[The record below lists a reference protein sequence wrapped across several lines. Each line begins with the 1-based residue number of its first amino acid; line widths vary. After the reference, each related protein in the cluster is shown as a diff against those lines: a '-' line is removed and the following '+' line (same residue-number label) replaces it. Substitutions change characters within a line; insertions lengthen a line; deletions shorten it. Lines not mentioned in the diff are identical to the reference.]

1 MKSLLRLGI
10 VVIIAVFALT
20 PALGVKAQSSSCT
33 SSMGYGLADADLK
46 LFCGAFDQANL
57 VKFTSFVMDYNLAVK
72 VTGTPQGDVSLNV
85 AGNGPFAVDTAAMSS
100 GGSSNPMAAMTA
112 IQASNVIKASASG
125 GGQNMA
131 GNLEW
136 RITGG
141 NLYFMGDMAT
151 QGKWEYISLSD
162 AMTAAMTQFSSMS
175 SGSSSGPGSMM
186 TGAST
191 AFQDPSVQAALAAI
205 PTIPGFIKA

>member
-1 MKSLLRLGI
+1 MKSLFRLSI
-10 VVIIAVFALT
+10 VLVIAALALT

-57 VKFTSFVMDYNLAVK
+57 AKFTSFVMDYNLALK
-72 VTGTPQGDVSLNV
+72 VTGSPQGDVNV
-85 AGNGPFAVDTAAMSS
+85 AVQGNGPFAVDAAAMSAS
-100 GGSSNPMAAMTA
+100 NSSNPMAAMTA
-112 IQASNVIKASASG
+112 IQAANTIKASATG
-125 GGQNMA
+125 GGKDMS

-162 AMTAAMTQFSSMS
+162 AM
-175 SGSSSGPGSMM
+175 
-186 TGAST
+186 
-191 AFQDPSVQAALAAI
+191 
-205 PTIPGFIKA
+205 